1 MEHRNVNHVSFLTGV
16 AKFEAVP
23 VLTFSPADRFS
34 ASSGVL
40 KFLVIISSV

>member
-23 VLTFSPADRFS
+23 VLTFSPADRFFLS
-34 ASSGVL
+34 IGIL
-40 KFLVIISSV
+40 KFPDIISSA